1 MAFEK
6 NTTTKSKSKMQF
18 SASFH
23 SIKSGKHAG
32 FLNITDAMAREVFG
46 VMRVEDIPAEAAI
59 AQLPTMYNN
68 NLVELTVAD
77 LGEVLEA
84 KDIQDF

>member
-6 NTTTKSKSKMQF
+6 TTTKNKSKMQF

-68 NLVELTVAD
+68 SLVELTVSD
-77 LGEVLEA
+77 LGAELET
-84 KDIQDF
+84 KDISEF